1 MRYQLKR
8 AEIRLVAAAAVSRAL
23 LSLLQPLYGPVIQS
37 GTPWLSTL
45 AMWRDFYGVYLNQL
59 NLTAQGALPYR
70 NSGSSIRRLFVS
82 SCCRSSFFGGRS
94 SRASP

>member
-1 MRYQLKR
+1 MRYQLNR

-45 AMWRDFYGVYLNQL
+45 AMWRARATTVCSVKATKSRRRGV
-59 NLTAQGALPYR
+59 R
-70 NSGSSIRRLFVS
+70 
-82 SCCRSSFFGGRS
+82 
-94 SRASP
+94 